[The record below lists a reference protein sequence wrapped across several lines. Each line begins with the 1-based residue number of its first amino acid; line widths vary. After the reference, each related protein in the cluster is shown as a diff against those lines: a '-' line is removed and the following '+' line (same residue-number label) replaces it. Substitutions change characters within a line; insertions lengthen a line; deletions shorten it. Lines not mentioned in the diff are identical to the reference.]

1 MTPESPSVTPLAPGG
16 DRSVGTSTG
25 SWQGARPA
33 PGAAGWV
40 FWQSPAP
47 SCCSSPRR
55 GGRRAALGSGIPTPL
70 LTPLPRRVS
79 PTPLSLRGR
88 AWGPGS
94 PQLAASPP
102 CPWFT
107 LMDFAPSLWAS
118 SALISAIGDSSGTV
132 APMAQNPLWMPH
144 TSPAALS
151 WWLTPRAQ
159 PVTEV
164 FLWGLRSRRGE
175 KPQKRAVAL
184 CRL

>member
-1 MTPESPSVTPLAPGG
+1 M
-16 DRSVGTSTG
+16 GTSTG

-79 PTPLSLRGR
+79 PTPLSLRGH

-94 PQLAASPP
+94 LRLTASPR
-102 CPWFT
+102 CPRLT
-107 LMDFAPSLWAS
+107 LMDFAPSPWAS

-132 APMAQNPLWMPH
+132 APMGHEQHGDSSGITAPMAQNPPWMPH